1 MSTKNSHLTLEDRL
15 AIQKVLNNGSTKTAI
30 AAVIG
35 KDNSTVGKEI
45 KKHRIYCSAPLYREH
60 SVVIGNVVRDC
71 IYIKTGCPYHGDIH
85 NSKCFSPCDHIEPI
99 PCKQRDKHLVCNGCS
114 KIRTCPQYKFKYEAE
129 VAQQKY
135 SLELSESRTGLNMS
149 PDDFDH
155 LGKILGD
162 CMSKGQSIEVILK
175 NHPEITMSS
184 RRVHDLVNEGYFK
197 PYGVDQF
204 TKRRTVNR
212 KQTAKKAIYKPRV
225 DRKYLKGRTLEDF
238 KAYMASHPDAIVW
251 QMDTVY
257 NDVSNGPFIQTF
269 IHPESSS
276 MIGIYHD
283 EKTAQEMLSG
293 VRTIRNW
300 LGSTRFKKIFNVILT
315 DRGSEFTKADEIE
328 RLGIKI
334 FYCDPMHS
342 SQKAE
347 VEKNHTLLRYICPK
361 ETDLRQLGLLSQQD
375 LNLIFSHINSYRRI
389 HKFNKTPIEN
399 IVFILNDESL
409 PKDLCIERVDNDEV
423 LLRPSLIKKQTKN

>member
-1 MSTKNSHLTLEDRL
+1 MDFHHLD
-15 AIQKVLNNGSTKTAI
+15 
-30 AAVIG
+30 
-35 KDNSTVGKEI
+35 
-45 KKHRIYCSAPLYREH
+45 
-60 SVVIGNVVRDC
+60 
-71 IYIKTGCPYHGDIH
+71 
-85 NSKCFSPCDHIEPI
+85 
-99 PCKQRDKHLVCNGCS
+99 VCHAGH
-114 KIRTCPQYKFKYEAE
+114 T
-129 VAQQKY
+129 
-135 SLELSESRTGLNMS
+135 
-149 PDDFDH
+149 
-155 LGKILGD
+155 
-162 CMSKGQSIEVILK
+162 
-175 NHPEITMSS
+175 
-184 RRVHDLVNEGYFK
+184 
-197 PYGVDQF
+197 
-204 TKRRTVNR
+204 
-212 KQTAKKAIYKPRV
+212 
-225 DRKYLKGRTLEDF
+225 
-238 KAYMASHPDAIVW
+238 
-251 QMDTVY
+251 
-257 NDVSNGPFIQTF
+257 
-269 IHPESSS
+269 
-276 MIGIYHD
+276 